1 MWSIFILFTLHNAI
15 VKTFFFLEAAME
27 TNTNIVADNHAKT
40 PNFFFL
46 NVRAWVLFAGEEAE
60 GLGEGKGS
68 SVDGIAGFRAGARE
82 VMFQPR

>member
-1 MWSIFILFTLHNAI
+1 MQLWKL
-15 VKTFFFLEAAME
+15 FFFLAAME
-27 TNTNIVADNHAKT
+27 TSTNIVADSHAKT
-40 PNFFFL
+40 PKTFFFL